1 MGWPNRRALE
11 AGIASQEF
19 PAPRKRFPVRA
30 SKFPVPGRREF
41 FANPAV
47 GLENLG
53 PSSARRARFPRNS
66 LHFPCISGNWPRR
79 RVRPGLP
86 PPPFSLR
93 PRRLPACSE
102 GSAEKGPRFRGAW
115 RFRSGATEPE
125 TADSGLGRRRS
136 RCLSLLPSW
145 AVRFR
150 FRFASAKGGAQQIY
164 QRPDGSRTV
173 HDRATQNES
182 VARNWAGESSAS
194 GR

>member
-53 PSSARRARFPRNS
+53 PSSARGARFPRNS

-79 RVRPGLP
+79 RVRYRLR
-86 PPPFSLR
+86 PPPFSQRDAETSRAHRGLAREIPAIPRALAVPLWRVRTGDCGLRAWKAPQSVLVSVAELGGSVSLSVRLSEGRRSTDFPAPPTDLDGAR
-93 PRRLPACSE
+93 PRGAERAC
-102 GSAEKGPRFRGAW
+102 
-115 RFRSGATEPE
+115 
-125 TADSGLGRRRS
+125 
-136 RCLSLLPSW
+136 
-145 AVRFR
+145 
-150 FRFASAKGGAQQIY
+150 I
-164 QRPDGSRTV
+164 
-173 HDRATQNES
+173 
-182 VARNWAGESSAS
+182 
-194 GR
+194 

>member
-79 RVRPGLP
+79 RVRPGLV

-93 PRRLPACSE
+93 LR
-102 GSAEKGPRFRGAW
+102 GSVGRGAFW
-115 RFRSGATEPE
+115 PPKTPWCRGVLGEGPGEAEPE
-125 TADSGLGRRRS
+125 TAGFGPGRRRS
-136 RCLSLLPSW
+136 PCLSLLPSW
-145 AVRFR
+145 PVRIR
-150 FRFASAKGGAQQIY
+150 SRFAPAKGGAQQI
-164 QRPDGSRTV
+164 
-173 HDRATQNES
+173 
-182 VARNWAGESSAS
+182 
-194 GR
+194 